1 MIKKFKS
8 RYGDER
14 ILTLL
19 EDGSY
24 KVEGRTLYT
33 RHGDGLFDFEGGP
46 CYMVG
51 DRLLDVDDEVII
63 ESLQVDQSV
72 DKEDYAAVIIK
83 TRNAKRGKSKI
94 RWWKLNKKIF

>member
-1 MIKKFKS
+1 MVKKFKS

-63 ESLQVDQSV
+63 ESLTIDQSIV
-72 DKEDYAAVIIK
+72 KEDYAAIIIK
-83 TRNAKRGKSKI
+83 TRKAKRGKSKI
-94 RWWKLNKKIF
+94 

>member
-1 MIKKFKS
+1 MLKKFKS

-46 CYMVG
+46 CLMVG
-51 DRLLDVDDEVII
+51 DRLDHADDEVII
-63 ESLQVDQSV
+63 DSLKIDESVV
-72 DKEDYAAVIIK
+72 DKDYAAVIIK
-83 TRNAKRGKSKI
+83 TRKAKRGKSH
-94 RWWKLNKKIF
+94 F

>member
-1 MIKKFKS
+1 MVKRFKS
-8 RYGDER
+8 RYGDVR

-51 DRLLDVDDEVII
+51 DRLLDVDDDVII
-63 ESLQVDQSV
+63 ESLTIDKSV
-72 DKEDYAAVIIK
+72 DKEDYAAVIIN
-83 TRNAKRGKSKI
+83 TRKAKRGKSKI
-94 RWWKLNKKIF
+94 

>member
-1 MIKKFKS
+1 MLKKFKS
-8 RYGDER
+8 REGDER

-46 CYMVG
+46 CLMVG
-51 DRLLDVDDEVII
+51 DRLDHADDEVII
-63 ESLQVDQSV
+63 DSLKIDESVV
-72 DKEDYAAVIIK
+72 DKDYAAVIIK
-83 TRNAKRGKSKI
+83 TRKAKRGKSH
-94 RWWKLNKKIF
+94 F

>member
-19 EDGSY
+19 EDGRY
-24 KVEGRTLYT
+24 RVEGRSLYT

-46 CYMVG
+46 CYIVG
-51 DRLLDVDDEVII
+51 DRLLDVEDHLIIEKLEIDESVVADTYAGVII
-63 ESLQVDQSV
+63 T
-72 DKEDYAAVIIK
+72 
-83 TRNAKRGKSKI
+83 TRKAKRK
-94 RWWKLNKKIF
+94 

>member
-1 MIKKFKS
+1 MLKMIKKFKS

-46 CYMVG
+46 CLMVG
-51 DRLLDVDDEVII
+51 DRLDHADDEVII
-63 ESLQVDQSV
+63 DSLKIDESVV
-72 DKEDYAAVIIK
+72 DKDYAAVIIK
-83 TRNAKRGKSKI
+83 TRKAKRGKSH
-94 RWWKLNKKIF
+94 F

>member
-1 MIKKFKS
+1 MVKKFKS

-14 ILTLL
+14 IITLL

-63 ESLQVDQSV
+63 ESLTIDQSV

-94 RWWKLNKKIF
+94 R

>member
-14 ILTLL
+14 TITLL

-24 KVEGRTLYT
+24 KVEGRSLYT

-46 CYMVG
+46 CYIVG
-51 DRLLDVDDEVII
+51 ERFFDGIGDLII
-63 ESLQVDQSV
+63 DSV
-72 DKEDYAAVIIK
+72 KPVEATQDNWGAVIVT
-83 TRNAKRGKSKI
+83 TREIPKR
-94 RWWKLNKKIF
+94 KKNVKVS

>member
-14 ILTLL
+14 IITLL

-51 DRLLDVDDEVII
+51 DRFSGIEDDELII
-63 ESLQVDQSV
+63 DSLKIDESVV
-72 DKEDYAAVIIK
+72 DKDYAAVIIN
-83 TRNAKRGKSKI
+83 TRKAKRGKSK
-94 RWWKLNKKIF
+94 F